1 MHVLSWA
8 YQSKGRDVLE
18 TLCHANAVAVDRQGV
33 LITGASG
40 SGKSAL
46 SLQLMSLGAQLIADD
61 QTHLRLTGDDVW
73 ASPPPA
79 IAGLIEARGVG
90 ILQADHTKAR
100 IALVIDLDQHE
111 SARFPQHHRAEI
123 LGQSF
128 PCLHKVDNQ
137 AWPASILQYLKGG
150 RREPQ

>member
-1 MHVLSWA
+1 M
-8 YQSKGRDVLE
+8 LE
-18 TLCHANAVAVDRQGV
+18 SLCHANAVAVDGQGV

-61 QTHLRLTGDDVW
+61 QTQLTLKGSEVW
-73 ASPPPA
+73 ASSPPS

-90 ILQADHTKAR
+90 ILHADYAQAP

-111 SARFPQHHRAEI
+111 AERLPRYHKAAI
-123 LGQSF
+123 LGQSL
-128 PCLHKVDNQ
+128 PCLHKVENQ
-137 AWPASILQYLKGG
+137 AWPASILQYLKAG